1 MENGNW
7 LILGGVGYIGR
18 NLCQFLQESHI
29 ASHITVADKA
39 LPATS
44 NFHPIHI
51 EAFSSIEVIQTD
63 LSRNPSKAF
72 NKEYRYIVNLTGET
86 RGDLPE
92 SRYRMCSVGVIQA
105 CKPFIGNA
113 KWIEMSTGLV
123 YKSNKKGAK
132 ENEKLEPW
140 TIEGRWRLE
149 AERSLEGVN
158 SVILRSAR
166 VYGNGDFTT
175 LTPRAILASVYLR
188 LKKEMKLL
196 WGADLRIST
205 IHIKDLCRAIVHL
218 KDFEG
223 VFNITDGADTKQED
237 FSRIIESLFHIR
249 ANYYSRIISNL
260 ASLQAVAEEANE
272 IHMAPWGAICSEAG
286 VDCPIYPYVEQENL
300 DGSHM
305 ALNNQKLLATGFSFE
320 QPRLTEENVRQSLNW
335 LIEYQ
340 VIPNIIK

>member
-113 KWIEMSTGLV
+113 KWIEISTGLV
-123 YKSNKKGAK
+123 S
-132 ENEKLEPW
+132 
-140 TIEGRWRLE
+140 
-149 AERSLEGVN
+149 
-158 SVILRSAR
+158 
-166 VYGNGDFTT
+166 
-175 LTPRAILASVYLR
+175 
-188 LKKEMKLL
+188 
-196 WGADLRIST
+196 
-205 IHIKDLCRAIVHL
+205 
-218 KDFEG
+218 
-223 VFNITDGADTKQED
+223 
-237 FSRIIESLFHIR
+237 IR
-249 ANYYSRIISNL
+249 
-260 ASLQAVAEEANE
+260 
-272 IHMAPWGAICSEAG
+272 
-286 VDCPIYPYVEQENL
+286 
-300 DGSHM
+300 
-305 ALNNQKLLATGFSFE
+305 
-320 QPRLTEENVRQSLNW
+320 
-335 LIEYQ
+335 
-340 VIPNIIK
+340 